1 MLIQGHTIGDKQFAE
16 IKSEELILR
25 NVEEGMNLMA
35 DFYYQGFDGIIL
47 HEKNITSE
55 FFELKSGL
63 AGEVLQ
69 KFSNYKMFLAVVGE
83 FDKYGS
89 NSLRDFIRESNK
101 AGRTVFVGSVEGA
114 LKRLGS

>member
-1 MLIQGHTIGDKQFAE
+1 MTTVIHQINDQQVAE
-16 IKSEELILR
+16 IITDNIILG

-47 HEKNITSE
+47 HEKNITPE

-69 KFSNYKMFLAVVGE
+69 KFSNYKMLLAIIGE
-83 FDKYGS
+83 FDKYES
-89 NSLRDFIRESNK
+89 KSLSDFIRESNK
-101 AGRTVFVGSVEGA
+101 AGRTVFVYSLEEAV
-114 LKRLGS
+114 KRLGN